1 MSGTGGFQTLG
12 YTQPAAGVPGARASL
27 NTNLFSVLAGPG
39 GLVAGVG
46 GVMIGAWCWTQPPVD
61 PNETNQIAYSF
72 GSGSPA
78 GFVARELQGQNSTF
92 LSFAGMTILQGY
104 DVVAY
109 NAGEFWVVNNG
120 TTYCQPG
127 MKAYANFA
135 NGLTSFAATGA
146 PSTAA
151 SATGSTINSPTAG
164 TNSFTGS
171 IADDVLTVTG
181 TVTGTGTSTAGV
193 WPGTVLTGAGVAS
206 GTTILSQITGTA
218 GQAGTYLV
226 SIGGQAVASEA
237 ITGTYGLMVVGTL
250 TTTPP
255 FAVGDILN
263 ATGSVVAGS
272 TVTYIYSGAGG
283 TGSVMVIGG
292 SATITTTVVT
302 SATISAVSNI
312 ETKFFARSGGAAGA
326 VIKISSTPLAG
337 QVAA

>member
-1 MSGTGGFQTLG
+1 MSGTGGFQTLA
-12 YTQPAAGVPGARASL
+12 YDAPAAGVPGSRASL
-27 NTNLFSVLAGPG
+27 NTNLYSVIAGPG

-46 GVMIGAWCWTQPPVD
+46 GVTIGAFCWTSPPVD
-61 PNETNQIAYSF
+61 PNETNQIAYGF

-109 NAGEFWVVNNG
+109 NAGDFWVTNSG
-120 TTYCQPG
+120 TTYCTPG
-127 MKAYANFA
+127 MKAYANFS
-135 NGLTSFAATGA
+135 NGLVSFAATGA

-151 SATGSTINSPTAG
+151 SATGSTINTPTAG

-171 IADDVLTVTG
+171 ITDDVLTVTS
-181 TVTGTGTSTAGV
+181 VPTGTGTSTAGV
-193 WPGTVLTGAGVAS
+193 WPGTVLS
-206 GTTILSQITGTA
+206 GTGVSTGTAVLSQISGATPG
-218 GQAGTYLV
+218 GVGTYFV
-226 SIGGQAVASEA
+226 SIGGQAAASTT

-255 FAVGDILN
+255 FAVGDILSG
-263 ATGSVVAGS
+263 TGVVAGS

-283 TGSVMVIGG
+283 TGSVMIIGG
-292 SATITTTVVT
+292 SGTITTTVVS
-302 SATISAVSNI
+302 SATISGVSNI
-312 ETKFFARSGGAAGA
+312 ETKFFARSGGPAGA
-326 VIKISSTPLAG
+326 VIKMSSTSLAG